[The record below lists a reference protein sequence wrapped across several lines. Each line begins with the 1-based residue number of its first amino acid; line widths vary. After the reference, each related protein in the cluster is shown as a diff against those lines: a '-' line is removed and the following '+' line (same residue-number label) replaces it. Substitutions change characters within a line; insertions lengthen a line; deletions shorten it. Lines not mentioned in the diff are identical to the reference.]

1 MDYIFAGSDKTA
13 AYVLSSLAENQ
24 APVLVITREDAPKG
38 RKKILTQTPVADVA
52 ESQGIELIK
61 ANDPTSALAQILH
74 SGAQRGIIVSYG
86 AILKDEVLKSAEWF
100 NLHFS
105 LLPKYRGAA
114 PVQRAIMEGK
124 TETGVTVF
132 KLDKGMDTGD
142 VYKQLKKNISG
153 MTTAQALEVLA
164 ELSVPLLQQL
174 LVDEKPSLRPQTG
187 TASFAK
193 KLSREECFI
202 DFKSDAQTCLQMIR
216 ASNPEP
222 IAWTYLNGE
231 PFRVIQANES
241 EPNVES
247 TDQVLGQVTKSG
259 KQIFVT
265 CGEATTLELITVQP
279 FAKKQ
284 MAASD
289 WFNGVGEVTL
299 GH

>member
-24 APVLVITREDAPKG
+24 TPVLVITREDAPTG

-52 ESQGIELIK
+52 ERHNVELIK
-61 ANDPTSALAQILH
+61 TNDPAKALEPILN

-86 AILKDEVLKSAEWF
+86 AILKHEVLKSIDWF

-114 PVQRAIMEGK
+114 PVQRAIMQGK
-124 TETGVTVF
+124 TETGITVF
-132 KLDKGMDTGD
+132 KLDAGMDTGD
-142 VYKQLKKNISG
+142 IYKQLEKDVSG
-153 MTTAQALEVLA
+153 MTTAEALEVLA

-174 LVDEKPSLRPQTG
+174 LFDEKPTLRPQTG
-187 TASFAK
+187 TASLAK
-193 KLSREECFI
+193 KLSREECFL

-231 PFRVIQANES
+231 PFRVIQANEG

-247 TDQVLGQVTKSG
+247 TDQPLGQVTKSG
-259 KQIFVT
+259 KRIFVA
-265 CGEATTLELITVQP
+265 CGEATRLELITVQP

-284 MAASD
+284 MAAAD
-289 WFNGVGEVTL
+289 WYNGVGEVTL
-299 GH
+299 GN